1 MAIVDARGKRLEP
14 FTVSTVSW
22 RNTLA
27 GRRQRVL
34 LYWRETMMNP
44 KGRSAPMSDIPKT
57 PPESTPVLDMPWVL
71 ISNQI
76 QQLNDNMN
84 QRFND
89 ERLRM
94 DDRFAALERN
104 AHDRFAALDQR
115 FDGIDQRMD
124 KMDQRMDKMD
134 QRMDKVDH
142 RFDKLEQDIGQRF
155 TKLEQDVDQRFT
167 KLEHRLEFRV
177 STWLAII
184 LAALTLI
191 IGVLLGHPVSW

>member
-1 MAIVDARGKRLEP
+1 
-14 FTVSTVSW
+14 
-22 RNTLA
+22 
-27 GRRQRVL
+27 Q
-34 LYWRETMMNP
+34 
-44 KGRSAPMSDIPKT
+44 SAPMSDIQKT
-57 PPESTPVLDMPWVL
+57 PPESTPVIDMPWVL

-76 QQLNDNMN
+76 QQLNENMN

-94 DDRFAALERN
+94 DDRFAAI
-104 AHDRFAALDQR
+104 DQR
-115 FDGIDQRMD
+115 FAGIDQRLD
-124 KMDQRMDKMD
+124 
-134 QRMDKVDH
+134 
-142 RFDKLEQDIGQRF
+142 
-155 TKLEQDVDQRFT
+155 KLEQDVDQRFT